1 MTRSILYIIIFSFLF
16 ISCEKSSNPNV
27 LIFMTDD
34 QGWGDLSIHGNTNLK
49 TPNIDSFSINGA
61 SFSRFYVSPVC
72 APTRAELLTGKYFVR
87 TGVNGV
93 TRGYERMNTNE
104 KIISDQ
110 KSIAKEE
117 VAEKE
122 NQQISN

>member
-1 MTRSILYIIIFSFLF
+1 MIRRIFYIIFFSFLF
-16 ISCEKSSNPNV
+16 FSCEKNLNPNV

-49 TPNIDSFSINGA
+49 TPNIDSFAKNGA

-93 TRGYERMNTNE
+93 TRLSL
-104 KIISDQ
+104 IHI
-110 KSIAKEE
+110 
-117 VAEKE
+117 
-122 NQQISN
+122 

>member
-1 MTRSILYIIIFSFLF
+1 MASI
-16 ISCEKSSNPNV
+16 
-27 LIFMTDD
+27 
-34 QGWGDLSIHGNTNLK
+34 NTNITAL
-49 TPNIDSFSINGA
+49 NSQ
-61 SFSRFYVSPVC
+61 
-72 APTRAELLTGKYFVR
+72 
-87 TGVNGV
+87 
-93 TRGYERMNTNE
+93 